1 MNLGFGMGLGVFSV
15 VAFLAVIVFWGLII
29 TALVL
34 GVRWLIRAD
43 RRSQTPLAP
52 PAPPAAETPLQ
63 VLQHRYAKGE
73 IDEEE
78 FERRRKTLTG
88 A

>member
-1 MNLGFGMGLGVFSV
+1 MNVGFGMGFGVVSV
-15 VAFLAVIVFWGLII
+15 VAFLAIILFWGLVI

-43 RRSQTPLAP
+43 RRSQMPPPP
-52 PAPPAAETPLQ
+52 PASETPLQ

-78 FERRRKTLTG
+78 YERRRKTLTG